1 MVQNNFQVEVT
12 KDIFILPF
20 FADFMNPYF
29 FVELLNYLCLVLS
42 ISLFHGNLLYGVYLI
57 VLHLKPIKR
66 RYMLRITFIKNP
78 NSRYLCLRWHFF
90 GSFHKIELFLDCYF
104 PGNADSQRKTVNE
117 NEKEKIQYK

>member
-1 MVQNNFQVEVT
+1 MVKNNFQVEVT

-20 FADFMNPYF
+20 FAGFINPYF
-29 FVELLNYLCLVLS
+29 FVELLNYLCLVLL

-66 RYMLRITFIKNP
+66 RYMLWITFIKNP

-90 GSFHKIELFLDCYF
+90 GSFHKIEL
-104 PGNADSQRKTVNE
+104 
-117 NEKEKIQYK
+117 